1 MGMIRKY
8 GNKIERF
15 IASDSGQQ
23 FFNFAY
29 SIGAAIVIWGA
40 LFKLLHMKGGELLLS
55 IGMGTE
61 VVMFILAA
69 FDRPPKPY
77 RWEEVFPELDGRDG
91 SREKIVERM
100 SATRKIPAMSAPVA
114 QVTPS
119 VAVAEDVS
127 PELFSANDAYLAQ
140 LKSAGEQLR
149 QLGETAG
156 KLNAVQQTIISSYDA
171 VLSNKDVIKASAEG
185 YAEQMQALSR
195 NISGLNTIYEIQ
207 LKSISGQLDAID
219 RVNKGIK
226 EIRDMYERSAE
237 QSTRYVEETEKMA
250 RHIEQLNHV
259 YEKMLHAMT
268 VNMYN
273 PVRSETATSTE
284 NMK

>member
-1 MGMIRKY
+1 MGKIRKY

-15 IASDSGQQ
+15 IASDTGQK

-40 LFKLLHMKGGELLLS
+40 LFKLLHLRGGELLLS

-77 RWEEVFPELDGRDG
+77 RWEEVFPELDGHDEKDG
-91 SREKIVERM
+91 KEVKRHV
-100 SATRKIPAMSAPVA
+100 AAMRS
-114 QVTPS
+114 S
-119 VAVAEDVS
+119 VATPAVHPMTPATAGAENVS
-127 PELFSANDAYLAQ
+127 PELQGANTSYMAQ
-140 LKSAGEQLR
+140 LQAAGEQLR

-156 KLNAVQQTIISSYDA
+156 RLNEVQQTILGSYDA
-171 VLSNKDVIKASAEG
+171 VLSNKDAIRAGAEG

-195 NISGLNTIYEIQ
+195 NIAGLNTIYEIQ
-207 LKSISGQLDAID
+207 LKSISGQIDAID
-219 RVNKGIK
+219 CINKGIK

-273 PVRSETATSTE
+273 PTRGEATAASV
-284 NMK
+284 NRQ